1 MKANTDTLQKQEEEK
16 SFQYRSYGKGELAML
31 YIPNVQQQSAVDRF
45 NEWIE
50 AVPGLKERLLST
62 GMNPRS
68 RHYTP
73 AQVRLIVE
81 VLQEP
86 WKQATSIA
94 ANQQLKQNKNSSG
107 QDTRLTYKAV
117 RKVDKYYQSIIQY
130 TEKNL
135 FFD

>member
-1 MKANTDTLQKQEEEK
+1 MKTKNKILPEKEEEK
-16 SFQYRSYGKGELAML
+16 TFQYRTYGKGELALL
-31 YIPNVQQQSAVDRF
+31 YLPNILQQSAVDRF

-50 AVPGLKERLLST
+50 AAPGLKERLLST

-86 WKQATSIA
+86 
-94 ANQQLKQNKNSSG
+94 
-107 QDTRLTYKAV
+107 
-117 RKVDKYYQSIIQY
+117 
-130 TEKNL
+130 
-135 FFD
+135 

>member
-16 SFQYRSYGKGELAML
+16 AFQYRSYGKGELAML
-31 YIPNVQQQSAVDRF
+31 YIPNIQQQS
-45 NEWIE
+45 E
-50 AVPGLKERLLST
+50 AAPGLKERLLST

-107 QDTRLTYKAV
+107 QDTRLMYKAV
-117 RKVDKYYQSIIQY
+117 RKVDKYYQPIIQH

>member
-1 MKANTDTLQKQEEEK
+1 MKTKNKILPEQAEEK
-16 SFQYRSYGKGELAML
+16 TFQYRTYGKGELALL
-31 YIPNVQQQSAVDRF
+31 YLPNILQQSAVDRF

-50 AVPGLKERLLST
+50 AAPGLKERLLST

-86 WKQATSIA
+86 
-94 ANQQLKQNKNSSG
+94 
-107 QDTRLTYKAV
+107 
-117 RKVDKYYQSIIQY
+117 
-130 TEKNL
+130 
-135 FFD
+135 

>member
-16 SFQYRSYGKGELAML
+16 AFQYRSYGKGELAIL
-31 YIPNVQQQSAVDRF
+31 YIPNIQQQSAVDRF

-50 AVPGLKERLLST
+50 AAPGLKERLLST

-86 WKQATSIA
+86 
-94 ANQQLKQNKNSSG
+94 
-107 QDTRLTYKAV
+107 
-117 RKVDKYYQSIIQY
+117 
-130 TEKNL
+130 
-135 FFD
+135 

>member
-1 MKANTDTLQKQEEEK
+1 MKTKNKILPEQEKEK
-16 SFQYRSYGKGELAML
+16 TFQYRTYGKGELALL
-31 YIPNVQQQSAVDRF
+31 YLPNILQQSAVDRF

-50 AVPGLKERLLST
+50 AAPGLKERLLST

-86 WKQATSIA
+86 
-94 ANQQLKQNKNSSG
+94 
-107 QDTRLTYKAV
+107 
-117 RKVDKYYQSIIQY
+117 
-130 TEKNL
+130 
-135 FFD
+135 